1 MINKKLTSLLRT
13 TGSVVFISGL
23 VYCYKYM
30 HFIFICNVIII
41 KYRADI
47 TD

>member
-1 MINKKLTSLLRT
+1 MISKKLTSLLRI

-30 HFIFICNVIII
+30 PFICLFVNVLVISI
-41 KYRADI
+41 
-47 TD
+47 